1 MKKEVKTLVIHP
13 FDRSTFF
20 LGNMYESIKDK
31 RVITNGASKDEIRE
45 LLKESSK
52 IILCGHGS
60 PNGLFSVGQFGP
72 DTRGY
77 IIDESMVEVLRGKK
91 LITIWCHANLF
102 IVRHKLK
109 AFTSSMFSSEYSECE
124 YEGIKGVKR
133 GMVEE
138 SNNAFASIV
147 GSHINSSL
155 KSLHKS
161 VIQEYGVLGE
171 VNPVAAYN
179 NARLL
184 LF

>member
-1 MKKEVKTLVIHP
+1 MKTLIIHP

-20 LGNMYESIKDK
+20 LGRIYESIKNK
-31 RVITNGASKDEIRE
+31 RLITNGATKDEIRG
-45 LLKESSK
+45 LIKESSK
-52 IILCGHGS
+52 IIMCGHGS

-72 DTRGY
+72 DTGGY
-77 IIDESMVEVLRGKK
+77 IIDESMVEVLRGKN
-91 LITIWCHANLF
+91 LITIWCHANRF
-102 IVRHKLK
+102 IERHKLK
-109 AFTSSMFSSEYSECE
+109 AFSSSMFCSEYSECSFE
-124 YEGIKGVKR
+124 SVKGVKR

-155 KSLHKS
+155 KVLHKS
-161 VIQEYGVLGE
+161 VIREYGVLGE

-179 NARLL
+179 NERLL